1 MEVIGRA
8 AAAWKSDYKAAWS
21 HPEAARAAVQV
32 TWQQDVTVI
41 YECFFAILHV
51 LWDLS
56 SPVRDRT
63 WGLLFTVRAPSPNH
77 WAAREFPIYDFWIQ
91 ADLSSN

>member
-41 YECFFAILHV
+41 YECFFCHTACLV
-51 LWDLS
+51 GS
-56 SPVRDRT
+56 
-63 WGLLFTVRAPSPNH
+63 
-77 WAAREFPIYDFWIQ
+77 
-91 ADLSSN
+91 